1 MSKRHNTVHL
11 GIRYKNANDR
21 TAFEA
26 ELNLIQELT
35 MLMTA
40 AERLHE
46 HGSDPIVRPQAYV
59 KDVDDYYGSIDLKF
73 PIYSS
78 WTNDEDVLRGYSYTG
93 LYSLLKLLSEVC
105 AKHAPNFEEFNTTL
119 NLEGMKAPWV
129 LPVVGNG
136 VILRAG
142 ARQISFSGTLLP
154 RSVMLSTANLTV
166 DQMIVVG
173 EPRAVE
179 EFRKAWVFVADRYK
193 HTLDKHPG
201 HPYTGSGP
209 TIYTNSMKITWPDI
223 SWHNIGV
230 FARVRQAESDPF
242 WVDLCDMH
250 NSAALNTIV
259 NVGNHMLNTP
269 LMFSNTDP
277 ASCNNIFLSDHAYY
291 SFESVL

>member
-78 WTNDEDVLRGYSYTG
+78 WTNDEGILRGYSYTG

-105 AKHAPNFEEFNTTL
+105 AKHAPNFEEFCTTL

-129 LPVVGNG
+129 LPVAGNG
-136 VILRAG
+136 VILREG
-142 ARQISFSGTLLP
+142 ARQISFAGMSLP
-154 RSVMLSTANLTV
+154 RSVMMCTADLTV
-166 DQMIVVG
+166 DQMFVVG

-179 EFRKAWVFVADRYK
+179 EFRKAWGRVVDQYK
-193 HTLDKHPG
+193 LVLNKYPD
-201 HPYTGSGP
+201 HPYNGRGP
-209 TIYTNSMKITWPDI
+209 TIYTHAMKTTWPNID
-223 SWHNIGV
+223 WHNIGV
-230 FARVRQAESDPF
+230 FALVRQGESDPF
-242 WVDLCDMH
+242 WITLNDMH
-250 NSAALNTIV
+250 NDAALNTIV

-277 ASCNNIFLSDHAYY
+277 ASRNNIFLSDHAYY
-291 SFESVL
+291 SFESVV